1 MPERCPCPA
10 PRRHPASGRKKGSG
24 QSGGQPRHFR
34 ALSEELRGPSGT
46 PAGGHLDA
54 HPRRP
59 APPALPA
66 NPSRD
71 GGPSACHC
79 CSLRSQFWHFK
90 KLGIAQSIIRLSTY
104 LPIYLSIESGNT
116 RTDRSFRPRKRF
128 SVHFALLQRR
138 RAKGDAEA
146 WATGRSL
153 RAPPILRR
161 RPRYRPPGSVGDE
174 APGGHHLPLAPH
186 RDGNQGSKRTGFQ
199 LNGHQEEKSWEPAA
213 KPETVLEA

>member
-71 GGPSACHC
+71 GGASACHC

-90 KLGIAQSIIRLSTY
+90 KLGIAQSIIRLSAY
-104 LPIYLSIESGNT
+104 LPIYLSTCPSRVETLGLTVASAHGSGSLST
-116 RTDRSFRPRKRF
+116 LLFSKGEGQKETQRPG
-128 SVHFALLQRR
+128 LLAAVSGPPHSEKETEIPAPRECWRWGSWGTSPPTCSPQRR
-138 RAKGDAEA
+138 
-146 WATGRSL
+146 
-153 RAPPILRR
+153 
-161 RPRYRPPGSVGDE
+161 
-174 APGGHHLPLAPH
+174 
-186 RDGNQGSKRTGFQ
+186 
-199 LNGHQEEKSWEPAA
+199 KSG
-213 KPETVLEA
+213 L